1 MFQDEATLSEAR
13 DARVEAFSDP
23 MRELNRLTGSIRAKC
38 DQPSSRSMTTNE
50 ETDTGKGL

>member
-23 MRELNRLTGSIRAKC
+23 MREPNRLTGSTAPRA
-38 DQPSSRSMTTNE
+38 TNPA
-50 ETDTGKGL
+50 LVR